1 MMADYRSS
9 SVHNHSN
16 LCDGK
21 SSLGDMAYAA
31 WQAGVQ
37 TLGFSGHSHTPCDLE
52 YCMSPG
58 RTAQYKA
65 EIARLKKQYAG
76 KMDILCGLEW
86 DEFSDTEPSWYD
98 YWIGS
103 VHYIQGPKTGK
114 YYEIDWRPQDL
125 LECLQEEFEG
135 NGLAMAKHYF
145 DHVAQVAAKHPTI
158 LGHFDLIK
166 KLNCTGSFFDEE
178 SAEYKEAAL
187 DALRRAFEGCKVLE
201 INTGGAYRGY
211 RNDFYPALFLL
222 EEWKKLGGQVII
234 TGDAHDTKSILWG
247 FEEAAAYA
255 KQAGFTHSVILTAKG
270 IEEAEL

>member
-21 SSLGDMAYAA
+21 ASLGDMAYAA
-31 WQAGVQ
+31 WQEGVR

-65 EIARLKKQYAG
+65 QIARLKKQYEG
-76 KMDILCGLEW
+76 KMEILCGLEW
-86 DEFSDTEPSWYD
+86 DEFSDTDPTWYD

-114 YYEIDWRPQDL
+114 FYEIDWRPQDL
-125 LECLQEEFEG
+125 LACLQDEFDG
-135 NGLAMAKHYF
+135 DGLAMAAHYF

-166 KLNCTGSFFDEE
+166 KLNLTGSFFDEE
-178 SAEYKEAAL
+178 SSAYKEAAL
-187 DALRRAFEGCKVLE
+187 AALRRAFQGCQVLE
-201 INTGGAYRGY
+201 INTGGVYRGY
-211 RNDFYPALFLL
+211 RKDFYPAHFLL
-222 EEWKKLGGQVII
+222 EEWNKLGGKII
-234 TGDAHDTKSILWG
+234 LTADAHDTKSVLWG

-255 KQAGFTHSVILTAKG
+255 KEAGFTHSLILTGKG
-270 IEEAEL
+270 FEEAEL